1 MKKVTERHGCARLER
16 EIGKP
21 IRPQVNRPHGF
32 AVPDDPVAIKR
43 ENALIEELHQR
54 AIAEARRDKLNLL
67 CRRYSLTE
75 NDFRGLALNLAVE
88 HEPRSLHGK
97 LRHLCRRYSLA
108 ENDYEG
114 LALYLAIQHEPGFRM
129 VDRQITSLPLTT
141 LSTGFSG
148 PVRIKNGVLVYERTG
163 RPIDWPPERLLRLL
177 EAVQTER
184 KISGLTKDIDAL
196 SRLARKNEWAP
207 QSTHRSKSPRGE
219 SAAWVRTLQS
229 RLYDAKKFK
238 RQLDFAE
245 RMLKEAEVEA
255 GNSEVTS

>member
-1 MKKVTERHGCARLER
+1 MKKVRERDGRARLEG
-16 EIGKP
+16 EIRKP

-43 ENALIEELHQR
+43 ENALMEELHQK
-54 AIAEARRDKLNLL
+54 AIAEAQRDKLKLL
-67 CRRYSLTE
+67 CRRHSLTE

-97 LRHLCRRYSLA
+97 LRRLCRRYSLA

-114 LALYLAIQHEPGFRM
+114 LALNLAIQHEPGFRV
-129 VDRQITSLPLTT
+129 VDRQITSLPLTR
-141 LSTGFSG
+141 LPPGFSG
-148 PVRIKNGVLVYERTG
+148 PVRIKDGVLVYKRTG
-163 RPIDWPPERLLRLL
+163 RPIDWPPERFLQLL

-196 SRLARKNEWAP
+196 SRLARKKEWAP
-207 QSTHRSKSPRGE
+207 PSTHRSKSPRGE
-219 SAAWVRTLQS
+219 SDAWVRTLQS
-229 RLYDAKKFK
+229 RLNDAKKFK

-245 RMLKEAEVEA
+245 RMLKEAEP